1 MKKANKSSYVVVL
14 DINDCITETET
25 QLGCNDI
32 YKYVNFSDKSLQ
44 DLEDRNYRTF
54 RIHKSQAKMTKNEL
68 QYFTYKYR
76 NATNFLRLY
85 LLALRRLVIVNCGT
99 PREKIS
105 EFPGFH
111 HKPLIQV
118 THQV

>member
-1 MKKANKSSYVVVL
+1 M
-14 DINDCITETET
+14 DINDFISETGT

-32 YKYVNFSDKSLQ
+32 YKDVNFSDKSLQ

-54 RIHKSQAKMTKNEL
+54 RIFKSQAKMTKNEL
-68 QYFTYKYR
+68 KYFTYKYK
-76 NATNFLRLY
+76 NATNFARLY
-85 LLALRRLVIVNCGT
+85 LVALRRLVTINCGT
-99 PREKIS
+99 PRERVS

-111 HKPLIQV
+111 HKPLMQV